1 MRLKL
6 FLFICLFSA
15 IVGCSSRPNPSAVQ
29 PTYTQLSTA
38 VLSPTSTLA
47 PTDTPIPFPTSTP
60 SMTPIASITPKPGF
74 NIWDEYS
81 KPGIY
86 TIQYPVENWI
96 ETSGQ
101 LTHTTLIHCI
111 ISEYGG
117 NDMCMAGGCP
127 QPTSI
132 TLGDVAFSKLLFGN
146 KSHAIYTSGSY
157 FALSFE
163 AYSPDNSHCIEEAEK
178 VLNTLQLRP
187 ERDCIDRAAFVADV
201 TVPDHTVIPAGTKFI
216 KTWRLKNAG
225 TCTWTKQYTLVVYG
239 KSSDTEADWIALPQN
254 VEPQQTVDL
263 SIELPAPAVEGVA
276 RWEAVLKNEFGDSFG
291 LGSEPYTEM
300 FGKPF
305 WVQIIVEPP
314 RTP

>member
-1 MRLKL
+1 
-6 FLFICLFSA
+6 
-15 IVGCSSRPNPSAVQ
+15 
-29 PTYTQLSTA
+29 
-38 VLSPTSTLA
+38 
-47 PTDTPIPFPTSTP
+47 
-60 SMTPIASITPKPGF
+60 MTPIASITPKPGF